1 MIRRMIEN
9 LRMKKTVMIGL
20 NVAACLLF
28 GCSSKQEISKENTS
42 LTNANTWHVLPDI
55 DASRIKE
62 LTPFS
67 YDELHQNGSNALLI
81 SNQTGYLNTSMHT
94 GYTDNAVI
102 MEKDGV
108 QSIYDYDGNLI
119 YTVNENVS
127 NTYHEEGIM
136 AGYARTSSEN
146 NYFST
151 VYGMRIPKKKAVVF
165 HGDFASISEMNEN
178 DFIAYPYDG
187 NQQFGDIAIKNK
199 ELGIVSHI
207 KNKNGEDTDGYKFE
221 KYDRK
226 IHSDLF
232 LANIVN
238 SANVIEQKVIM
249 NRQGKVLCKVDYE
262 VLHRESGIFV
272 NGYLAVYQKDASDK
286 IGLFDANHGKL
297 ITELKYQD
305 VGYFSDGYCPVMN
318 ADGKWAYIN
327 EKGEEVT
334 DFMFVDA
341 SNLYEGKAFIIKDQ
355 KAGILNLKDA
365 VSKKKLDVSIFQETV
380 SDAPVAR
387 KETSDTQESKDMI
400 GTVTINIDSLNI
412 RTDAGTS
419 QPANGTATKNETYEV
434 FEKKDA
440 DGYTWYRIG
449 EKQWIAGNSEWV
461 TYKE

>member
-1 MIRRMIEN
+1 MIRRMVEN
-9 LRMKKTVMIGL
+9 LRMKKTVLIGL
-20 NVAACLLF
+20 NVVACLLF

-94 GYTDNAVI
+94 GYTDNAVV

-127 NTYHEEGIM
+127 NTYHEDGIM

-146 NYFST
+146 NYFSL

-207 KNKNGEDTDGYKFE
+207 KNKNDEDTDGYKFE

-232 LANIVN
+232 LANTVN

-249 NRQGKVLCKVDYE
+249 NRHGKVLCKVDYE

-334 DFMFVDA
+334 DFMFDDA

-365 VSKKKLDVSIFQETV
+365 ASKKKLDVSIFQETV

-387 KETSDTQESKDMI
+387 KETSDTQESKDTI